1 MAQMVVLTMPCALE
15 CCERVRAVLD
25 HTPEIQD
32 TTSID
37 PKEPDGKNREVLAF
51 RDVSFRFA
59 DAEED
64 TLSNLNFVC
73 RRGET
78 TAIIGGTGSGKSTV
92 ASLILRFHDVTDGQI
107 CLNGVDVRKMP
118 QRFLRDHLAYVQQK
132 AWLFSGTIADNLRYS
147 DKNASEEAMMHAA
160 YVAQAATLSVRCRM
174 G

>member
-1 MAQMVVLTMPCALE
+1 M
-15 CCERVRAVLD
+15 
-25 HTPEIQD
+25 
-32 TTSID
+32 
-37 PKEPDGKNREVLAF
+37 
-51 RDVSFRFA
+51 
-59 DAEED
+59 
-64 TLSNLNFVC
+64 
-73 RRGET
+73 
-78 TAIIGGTGSGKSTV
+78 